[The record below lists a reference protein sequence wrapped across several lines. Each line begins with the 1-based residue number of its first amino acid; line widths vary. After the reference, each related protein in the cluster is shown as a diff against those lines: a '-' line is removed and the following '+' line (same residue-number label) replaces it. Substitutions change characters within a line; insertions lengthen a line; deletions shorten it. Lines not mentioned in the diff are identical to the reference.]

1 MGGPELVDLV
11 SLMGV
16 PDPVHVPSVMGAPDP
31 VDLVSLMGVP
41 DPVHVPSVMGAP
53 DPVDLVPLM
62 GVPDPVH
69 VPSVMGAPD
78 PVDLVP
84 GWRRELADTC
94 PTLAQRRC
102 SPRPRGTTAGYIEPW
117 SADP

>member
-1 MGGPELVDLV
+1 MTARRRASPAGTGGAGPGGRAPGDGALEARPDSGPVASVMGGPELVDLV
-11 SLMGV
+11 S
-16 PDPVHVPSVMGAPDP
+16 
-31 VDLVSLMGVP
+31 
-41 DPVHVPSVMGAP
+41 
-53 DPVDLVPLM
+53 LM